1 MFGMLTGGLPR
12 ITGDGVDLDALED
25 EVAAGSAT
33 RETLSAA
40 TDRLVAEVVGAQVD
54 AGLELIT
61 DGQVRWR
68 DLAGA
73 VLAGVA
79 AGSPASPADAPL
91 PADASLA
98 ASPVAAADASTAA
111 GSPPAGSSATGS
123 SPNDAAPTDLAA
135 FLADAWRSTAALTD
149 HPVAQAVPGPYSLGR
164 RTGRGSAM
172 ARRKRTLAL
181 ADTLG
186 AALAAL
192 AAAGCP
198 VVVVEEPDAVH
209 IGTNAGE
216 RRLFAEAQVRLLAPV
231 PDLHAMLAISGGSA
245 ADAGAETIFSAPY
258 HSHLFDLIAG
268 PDDWVLVRAAPPER
282 GIVCGAL
289 RAGPDA
295 TDGQAP
301 VLVWAANYAAS
312 TGQRGLR
319 RVGLANA
326 TPLRNLT
333 RDEALAAIRLLGRA
347 ASFAAMTPEDAIAAG
362 LDRRT
367 FGNLS
372 STQPVR
378 SSARRR
384 AIRPTE

>member
-54 AGLELIT
+54 AGLEMIT

-73 VLAGVA
+73 VLAGVP
-79 AGSPASPADAPL
+79 AG
-91 PADASLA
+91 
-98 ASPVAAADASTAA
+98 SPVAAAGASPAA
-111 GSPPAGSSATGS
+111 GSLPAGSSATGS
-123 SPNDAAPTDLAA
+123 SPNDVAPTDPAA

-164 RTGRGSAM
+164 RTGRGSAV
-172 ARRKRTLAL
+172 ARRKRTLVL

-326 TPLRNLT
+326 TALRNLT
-333 RDEALAAIRLLGRA
+333 RDEALAAIRSLGRA

-367 FGNLS
+367 FGNLP
-372 STQPVR
+372 STQPAR
-378 SSARRR
+378 RTARRR
-384 AIRPTE
+384 ARRPVE

>member
-1 MFGMLTGGLPR
+1 MFGTLSGGLPR

-25 EVAAGSAT
+25 EVTAGTAT

-40 TDRLVAEVVGAQVD
+40 TDRLVAELVGSQVD
-54 AGLELIT
+54 AGLELVT

-73 VLAGVA
+73 VLASVADESPDAA
-79 AGSPASPADAPL
+79 AGSS
-91 PADASLA
+91 
-98 ASPVAAADASTAA
+98 VAERSHAT
-111 GSPPAGSSATGS
+111 GPAGLLT
-123 SPNDAAPTDLAA
+123 
-135 FLADAWRSTAALTD
+135 DAWRSTAALTD
-149 HPVAQAVPGPYSLGR
+149 HPVAQAVPGPYTLAR
-164 RTGRGSAM
+164 RAGRGSAV
-172 ARRKRTLAL
+172 ARRTRTLAF

-186 AALAAL
+186 SALAAL
-192 AAAGCP
+192 AEAGCP
-198 VVVVEEPDAVH
+198 VVVVEEPDAVR

-216 RRLFAEAQVRLLAPV
+216 RRLFTEAQVRLLALV

-245 ADAGAETIFSAPY
+245 VEAGAGTIFGAPY

-289 RAGPDA
+289 RAGPAAID
-295 TDGQAP
+295 DQAP
-301 VLVWAANYAAS
+301 ILVWAANYAAS

-333 RDEALAAIRLLGRA
+333 REEALTAIRALGRA

-367 FGNLS
+367 FGNPS
-372 STQPVR
+372 STMPAR
-378 SSARRR
+378 RARRR
-384 AIRPTE
+384 AVRPTE

>member
-12 ITGDGVDLDALED
+12 ITGDGVDLDLLED
-25 EVAAGSAT
+25 EVAAGTAD
-33 RETLSAA
+33 RDALSAA
-40 TDRLVAEVVGAQVD
+40 ADRLVAELVGAQVD
-54 AGLELIT
+54 AGLELVT

-68 DLAGA
+68 DLAA
-73 VLAGVA
+73 MVLAA
-79 AGSPASPADAPL
+79 IES
-91 PADASLA
+91 
-98 ASPVAAADASTAA
+98 
-111 GSPPAGSSATGS
+111 GSSPTSSSPTGS
-123 SPNDAAPTDLAA
+123 SPTSSSPTDPAVILT
-135 FLADAWRSTAALTD
+135 DAWRSTAALTD
-149 HPVAQAVPGPYSLGR
+149 RPVAQAVPGPYSLGR
-164 RTGRGSAM
+164 RMGRGSAA
-172 ARRKRTLAL
+172 ARRKRTLAF

-198 VVVVEEPDAVH
+198 VVVVEEPDAVR

-326 TPLRNLT
+326 TLLRNLT
-333 RDEALAAIRLLGRA
+333 RDEALAAIRWLGRA
-347 ASFAAMTPEDAIAAG
+347 ASFAAMPPEDAVAAG
-362 LDRRT
+362 LDQRT
-367 FGNLS
+367 FGN
-372 STQPVR
+372 R
-378 SSARRR
+378 SVPGPARRKARRR
-384 AIRPTE
+384 PGGPTE